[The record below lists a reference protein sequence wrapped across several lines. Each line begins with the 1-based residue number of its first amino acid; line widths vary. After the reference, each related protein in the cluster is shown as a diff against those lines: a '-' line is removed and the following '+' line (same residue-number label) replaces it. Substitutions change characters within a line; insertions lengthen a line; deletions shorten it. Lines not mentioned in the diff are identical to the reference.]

1 MIWSTEMK
9 RKTYWKD
16 LLQSF
21 TGSKGRF
28 LSILTLMML
37 GSLALVGLKVA
48 SPNMERTA
56 WTFLKNTNAAD
67 IIVIADYGLDQADQ
81 TELQTISGADVDFG
95 YMTDLTLEG
104 SQDAIRIFSNTE
116 KISKFEV
123 TQGRLPEKEDELA
136 LADFWKD
143 RYQIGQIIHLSQ
155 KKGSN
160 SQLKRESYTITGF
173 IHSPDIFS
181 KTDMGSSASGN
192 GNLSAYGVVTKDN
205 FKSSVYTIARLR
217 FNSLTDVNPFS
228 VDYEK
233 NLEEEEAT
241 LKELVADNGQAR
253 LEKMK
258 KDAQK
263 SLDEGKK
270 QLDEA

>member
-56 WTFLKNTNAAD
+56 WDYIQKANIAD
-67 IIVIADYGLDQADQ
+67 ITVIADYGLDQADQ
-81 TELQTISGADVDFG
+81 DELQNLTRASVEFG

-104 SQDAIRIFSNTE
+104 SQDAIRIFSKTE
-116 KISKFEV
+116 RISKFQV

-155 KKGSN
+155 KKGSS
-160 SQLKRESYTITGF
+160 SQLKRDSYTITGF
-173 IHSPDIFS
+173 VHSPDIFS
-181 KTDMGSSASGN
+181 KSDMGSSASGN

-205 FKSSVYTIARLR
+205 FRALLHDCRLR
-217 FNSLTDVNPFS
+217 LTV
-228 VDYEK
+228 
-233 NLEEEEAT
+233 
-241 LKELVADNGQAR
+241 
-253 LEKMK
+253 
-258 KDAQK
+258 
-263 SLDEGKK
+263 
-270 QLDEA
+270 